1 MAKVTYLDNAG
12 FIVKNDNVYYVFD
25 YYRDPAHRLVKELEN
40 NPDVPVI
47 FFASS
52 PHTSHYNPEIFNLA
66 QNHKRAYISSG
77 QVVSRIGDT
86 EENTATLV
94 AGDKIED
101 VLGTGTTVEAFGSTE
116 SGVSFVITTPDG
128 KVILHGGDLSPYHLD
143 EKSKKENADAM
154 KAKFQTVVN
163 RIAEKYP
170 VIDLAFLSVDPE
182 TGDNYAEGAKYLVE
196 TIDVKNFVPMHYH
209 GKVNEACDFRTYGVS
224 ADVKTNFHGFRNVGQ
239 ELTVKL

>member
-12 FIVKNDNVYYVFD
+12 FIVKTDEAFYVFD
-25 YYRDPAHRLVKELEN
+25 YYRDPAHRLVKELEH
-40 NPDVPVI
+40 NPGLPVI

-66 QNHKRAYISSG
+66 QNHNRAYISTN

-86 EENTATLV
+86 EENTATLT

-116 SGVSFVITTPDG
+116 SGVSFMVTTKDG
-128 KVILHGGDLSPYHLD
+128 KTIFHGGDLAPIHLD
-143 EKSKKENADAM
+143 EKPKKDNIQAVQE
-154 KAKFQTVVN
+154 KFHTVVG

-170 VIDLAFLSVDPE
+170 SVDLAFLAVDPE
-182 TGDNYAEGAKYLVE
+182 VGSDYAEGAKYFVE
-196 TIDVKNFVPMHYH
+196 HLDVKNFIPMHFH
-209 GKVNEACDFRTYGVS
+209 GKAEQATDFRTY
-224 ADVKTNFHGFRNVGQ
+224 DVPSDTSTKFHGLRTVGQ
-239 ELTVKL
+239 EITVKL